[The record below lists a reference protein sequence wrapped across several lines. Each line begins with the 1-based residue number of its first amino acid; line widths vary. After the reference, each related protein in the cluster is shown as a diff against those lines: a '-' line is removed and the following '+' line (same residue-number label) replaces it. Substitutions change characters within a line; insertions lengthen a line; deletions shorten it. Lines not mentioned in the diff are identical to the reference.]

1 MGVAGTAASR
11 FRSQVPRRIESNR
24 TLDRRIPSCGTAF
37 LITQTIK
44 GGERRALA
52 APAALYNKV
61 PAPSPSV
68 FGSGFRMPAS
78 TRALSKGTLACGAD
92 TGPDRGRAVTPRNL
106 APRDLGVRLRQQSL
120 KTVVRHKSTA
130 GSNSRP
136 LRGAPFRPARYPTR
150 HTEITRPLRPQ
161 AWLPLGADFASP
173 D

>member
-1 MGVAGTAASR
+1 MSVAGTAASR
-11 FRSQVPRRIESNR
+11 FRSEVLRRIESNR
-24 TLDRRIPSCGTAF
+24 TLDRQIPNYGTAF
-37 LITQTIK
+37 LITQSIK

-78 TRALSKGTLACGAD
+78 TRALSKGTLACGSRYRTWTRQSRNA
-92 TGPDRGRAVTPRNL
+92 ANL

-130 GSNSRP
+130 GSNPDLSAERP
-136 LRGAPFRPARYPTR
+136 SAPPA
-150 HTEITRPLRPQ
+150 IQ
-161 AWLPLGADFASP
+161 P
-173 D
+173 DTPK